1 MRPNLVD
8 QKKDFI
14 SAFNAK
20 RRGFG
25 GYAPVKQVPSGTKR
39 AAAAALF
46 CASGGNMN
54 IGDYWGLL
62 CIHWWLFK
70 SFSYKWLH
78 LWWVYSQ

>member
-1 MRPNLVD
+1 MDIIDTEDENHIVGLSKKVTKRWPNLVD

-46 CASGGNMN
+46 CASDGG
-54 IGDYWGLL
+54 
-62 CIHWWLFK
+62 
-70 SFSYKWLH
+70 
-78 LWWVYSQ
+78 